1 MNIDPQDLTVL
12 IVEDDPH
19 VLLGCQ
25 QALALED
32 IPSVG
37 VGSAEEALKRVGENF
52 AGIVISDIRLPGID
66 GLELL
71 TRLKAL
77 DKSLPVVLITGHGDI
92 SMAVGAMRNG
102 AYDFMEK
109 PFSPERL
116 VDVARRALEQRG
128 LAREVWS
135 LRRQLAERDSL
146 EGRIIGRS
154 PAMQNLRELIANVA
168 DTSANVLI
176 EGETGTGKEL
186 VARCLHDFSRRHAH
200 QFVALN
206 CGGLPE
212 NLFESEIFGH
222 EANAFTGAGKRRI
235 GKIEHAHEGTLF
247 LDEVESMPINLQIKL
262 LRVLQERTLERLG
275 SNQSVAVDCRVIAAT
290 KSDLD
295 ELSRASQFRSDLY
308 YRLNVVTLELPP
320 LRERREDILQ
330 LFEHFLQQSSL
341 RFDRTAPEL
350 DNQTLSSLMS
360 HDWPGNVRELRNVA
374 ERFALGLPA
383 FKKRRRQHRPRPG
396 LYRSGGSLR
405 TQPAQRRPATQRRQ
419 LDPSQ
424 PGAGDGQ
431 DHPVRQSQKIWVESL
446 MDLFLKAAL
455 GAAVVLILAAL
466 AKTRNYYIAGLVPLF
481 PTFALIAHY
490 IVGKGRSVED
500 LKTTILFGMWSIIPY
515 FVYLATLYVMVDRM
529 RLEASLAV
537 AAVAW
542 LMAATILVSIWVRVH
557 T

>member
-1 MNIDPQDLTVL
+1 MNNDLTVL

-32 IPSVG
+32 IRSEG
-37 VGSAEEALKRVGENF
+37 VSSAEQALALVGDNF
-52 AGIVISDIRLPGID
+52 PGIVISDIRLPGMD

-71 TRLKAL
+71 KHLKAR
-77 DKSLPVVLITGHGDI
+77 DRSLPVVLITGHGDI
-92 SMAVGAMRNG
+92 SMAVGAMRDG

-116 VDVARRALEQRG
+116 GDVARRAQEQRSM
-128 LAREVWS
+128 AREVWS

-154 PAMQNLRELIANVA
+154 PAMQQLRELIANVA

-186 VARCLHDFSRRHAH
+186 VARCLHDFSRRQPQ

-235 GKIEHAHEGTLF
+235 GKIEHAHGGTLF
-247 LDEVESMPINLQIKL
+247 LDEVESMPLNLQIKL

-275 SNQSVAVDCRVIAAT
+275 SNQSIDVDCRVIAAT

-295 ELSRASQFRSDLY
+295 QLSKASQFRSDLY

-330 LFEHFLQQSSL
+330 LFEYFLQQSSL

-383 FKKRRRQHRPRPG
+383 FKKPG
-396 LYRSGGSLR
+396 SNAAQGLGFSEAVEAFERNLLNDALQRSGGNLTQASL
-405 TQPAQRRPATQRRQ
+405 
-419 LDPSQ
+419 
-424 PGAGDGQ
+424 
-431 DHPVRQSQKIWVESL
+431 E
-446 MDLFLKAAL
+446 L
-455 GAAVVLILAAL
+455 GM
-466 AKTRNYYIAGLVPLF
+466 AKTTLFDKVKKYGL
-481 PTFALIAHY
+481 TH
-490 IVGKGRSVED
+490 
-500 LKTTILFGMWSIIPY
+500 
-515 FVYLATLYVMVDRM
+515 
-529 RLEASLAV
+529 
-537 AAVAW
+537 
-542 LMAATILVSIWVRVH
+542 
-557 T
+557 

>member
-1 MNIDPQDLTVL
+1 MNNDLTVL

-32 IPSVG
+32 IRSEG
-37 VGSAEEALKRVGENF
+37 VSSAEQALALVGDNF
-52 AGIVISDIRLPGID
+52 PGIVISDIRLPGMD

-71 TRLKAL
+71 KHLKAR
-77 DKSLPVVLITGHGDI
+77 DRTLPVVLITGHGDI
-92 SMAVGAMRNG
+92 SMAVGAMRDG

-116 VDVARRALEQRG
+116 VDVARRALEQRS

-154 PAMQNLRELIANVA
+154 PAMQQLRELIANVA

-186 VARCLHDFSRRHAH
+186 VARCLHDFSRRQPQ

-235 GKIEHAHEGTLF
+235 GKIEHAHGGTLF
-247 LDEVESMPINLQIKL
+247 LDAVESMPLNLQIKL

-275 SNQSVAVDCRVIAAT
+275 SNQSIDVDCRVIAAT

-295 ELSRASQFRSDLY
+295 QLSKASQFRSDLY

-330 LFEHFLQQSSL
+330 LFEYFLQQSSL
-341 RFDRTAPEL
+341 RFDRAAPEL

-383 FKKRRRQHRPRPG
+383 FKKPG
-396 LYRSGGSLR
+396 SNAAQGLGFSEAVEAFERNLLNDALQRSGGNL
-405 TQPAQRRPATQRRQ
+405 TQA
-419 LDPSQ
+419 SQ
-424 PGAGDGQ
+424 
-431 DHPVRQSQKIWVESL
+431 E
-446 MDLFLKAAL
+446 L
-455 GAAVVLILAAL
+455 GM
-466 AKTRNYYIAGLVPLF
+466 AKTTLFDKVKKYGL
-481 PTFALIAHY
+481 AH
-490 IVGKGRSVED
+490 
-500 LKTTILFGMWSIIPY
+500 
-515 FVYLATLYVMVDRM
+515 
-529 RLEASLAV
+529 
-537 AAVAW
+537 
-542 LMAATILVSIWVRVH
+542 
-557 T
+557 

>member
-1 MNIDPQDLTVL
+1 MNNDLTVL

-32 IPSVG
+32 IRSEG
-37 VGSAEEALKRVGENF
+37 VGSAEQALALVGDNF
-52 AGIVISDIRLPGID
+52 PGIVISDIRLPGMD
-66 GLELL
+66 GLE
-71 TRLKAL
+71 RLKQL
-77 DKSLPVVLITGHGDI
+77 KGRDRTLPVVLITGHGDI
-92 SMAVGAMRNG
+92 SMAVGAMRDG

-116 VDVARRALEQRG
+116 VDVARRALEQRS

-154 PAMQNLRELIANVA
+154 PAMQQLRELIANVA

-186 VARCLHDFSRRHAH
+186 VARCLHDFSRRQPQ

-235 GKIEHAHEGTLF
+235 GKIEHAHGGTLF
-247 LDEVESMPINLQIKL
+247 LDEVESMPLNLQIKL

-275 SNQSVAVDCRVIAAT
+275 SNQSIDVDCRVIAAT

-295 ELSRASQFRSDLY
+295 QLSKASQFRSDLY

-330 LFEHFLQQSSL
+330 LFEYFLQQSSL

-350 DNQTLSSLMS
+350 DNQTVSSLMS

-383 FKKRRRQHRPRPG
+383 FKKPG
-396 LYRSGGSLR
+396 SNAAQGLGFSEAVEAFERNLLTDALQRSGGNL
-405 TQPAQRRPATQRRQ
+405 TQA
-419 LDPSQ
+419 SQ
-424 PGAGDGQ
+424 
-431 DHPVRQSQKIWVESL
+431 E
-446 MDLFLKAAL
+446 L
-455 GAAVVLILAAL
+455 GM
-466 AKTRNYYIAGLVPLF
+466 AKTTLFDKVKKYGL
-481 PTFALIAHY
+481 TH
-490 IVGKGRSVED
+490 
-500 LKTTILFGMWSIIPY
+500 
-515 FVYLATLYVMVDRM
+515 
-529 RLEASLAV
+529 
-537 AAVAW
+537 
-542 LMAATILVSIWVRVH
+542 
-557 T
+557 

>member
-1 MNIDPQDLTVL
+1 MNNDLTVL

-32 IPSVG
+32 IRSEG
-37 VGSAEEALKRVGENF
+37 VGSAEQALALVGDNF
-52 AGIVISDIRLPGID
+52 PGIVISDIRLPGMD

-71 TRLKAL
+71 KQLKGR
-77 DKSLPVVLITGHGDI
+77 DRTLPVVLITGHGDI
-92 SMAVGAMRNG
+92 SMAVGAMRDG

-116 VDVARRALEQRG
+116 VDVARRALEQRS

-154 PAMQNLRELIANVA
+154 PAMQQLRELIANVA

-186 VARCLHDFSRRHAH
+186 VARCLHDFSRRQPQ

-235 GKIEHAHEGTLF
+235 GKIEHAHGGTLF
-247 LDEVESMPINLQIKL
+247 LDEVESMPLNLQIKL

-275 SNQSVAVDCRVIAAT
+275 SNQSIDVDCRVIAAT

-295 ELSRASQFRSDLY
+295 QLSKASQFRSDLY

-330 LFEHFLQQSSL
+330 LFEYFLQQSSL

-350 DNQTLSSLMS
+350 DNQTVSSLMS

-383 FKKRRRQHRPRPG
+383 FKKSGSNVAQG
-396 LYRSGGSLR
+396 LGFSEAVEAFERNLLTDALQRSGG
-405 TQPAQRRPATQRRQ
+405 
-419 LDPSQ
+419 
-424 PGAGDGQ
+424 
-431 DHPVRQSQKIWVESL
+431 
-446 MDLFLKAAL
+446 
-455 GAAVVLILAAL
+455 
-466 AKTRNYYIAGLVPLF
+466 N
-481 PTFALIAHY
+481 
-490 IVGKGRSVED
+490 
-500 LKTTILFGMWSIIPY
+500 
-515 FVYLATLYVMVDRM
+515 
-529 RLEASLAV
+529 
-537 AAVAW
+537 
-542 LMAATILVSIWVRVH
+542 
-557 T
+557 

>member
-1 MNIDPQDLTVL
+1 MNNDLTVL

-32 IPSVG
+32 IRSEG
-37 VGSAEEALKRVGENF
+37 VSSAEQALALVGDNF
-52 AGIVISDIRLPGID
+52 PGIVISDIRLPGMD

-71 TRLKAL
+71 KHLKAR
-77 DKSLPVVLITGHGDI
+77 DRTLPVVLITGHGDI
-92 SMAVGAMRNG
+92 SMAVGAMRDG

-116 VDVARRALEQRG
+116 VDVARRALEQRS

-154 PAMQNLRELIANVA
+154 PAMQQLRELIANVA

-186 VARCLHDFSRRHAH
+186 VARCLHDFSRRQPQ

-235 GKIEHAHEGTLF
+235 GKIEHAHGGTLF
-247 LDEVESMPINLQIKL
+247 LDEVESMPLNLQIKL

-275 SNQSVAVDCRVIAAT
+275 SNQSIDVDCRVIAAT

-295 ELSRASQFRSDLY
+295 QLSKASQFRSDLY

-330 LFEHFLQQSSL
+330 LFEYFLQQSSL

-350 DNQTLSSLMS
+350 DNQTVSSLMS

-383 FKKRRRQHRPRPG
+383 FKKPG
-396 LYRSGGSLR
+396 SNAAQGLGFSEAVEAFERNLLTDALQRSGGNL
-405 TQPAQRRPATQRRQ
+405 TQA
-419 LDPSQ
+419 SQ
-424 PGAGDGQ
+424 
-431 DHPVRQSQKIWVESL
+431 E
-446 MDLFLKAAL
+446 L
-455 GAAVVLILAAL
+455 GM
-466 AKTRNYYIAGLVPLF
+466 AKTTLHDKVKKYGL
-481 PTFALIAHY
+481 AH
-490 IVGKGRSVED
+490 
-500 LKTTILFGMWSIIPY
+500 
-515 FVYLATLYVMVDRM
+515 
-529 RLEASLAV
+529 
-537 AAVAW
+537 
-542 LMAATILVSIWVRVH
+542 
-557 T
+557 

>member
-1 MNIDPQDLTVL
+1 MNNDLTVL

-32 IPSVG
+32 IRSEG
-37 VGSAEEALKRVGENF
+37 VGSAEQALALVGDNF
-52 AGIVISDIRLPGID
+52 PGIVISDIRLPGMD

-71 TRLKAL
+71 KQLKGR
-77 DKSLPVVLITGHGDI
+77 DRTLPVVLITGHGDI
-92 SMAVGAMRNG
+92 SMAVGAMRDG

-116 VDVARRALEQRG
+116 VDVARRALEQRS

-154 PAMQNLRELIANVA
+154 PAMQQLRELIANVA

-186 VARCLHDFSRRHAH
+186 VARCLHDFSRRQPQ

-235 GKIEHAHEGTLF
+235 GKIEHANGGTLF

-275 SNQSVAVDCRVIAAT
+275 SNQSIDVDCRVIAAT

-295 ELSRASQFRSDLY
+295 QLSKASQFRSDLY

-330 LFEHFLQQSSL
+330 LFEYFLQQSSL

-350 DNQTLSSLMS
+350 DNQTVSSLMS

-383 FKKRRRQHRPRPG
+383 FKKPG
-396 LYRSGGSLR
+396 SNAAQGLGFSEAVEAFERNLLTDALQRSGGNL
-405 TQPAQRRPATQRRQ
+405 TQA
-419 LDPSQ
+419 SQ
-424 PGAGDGQ
+424 
-431 DHPVRQSQKIWVESL
+431 E
-446 MDLFLKAAL
+446 L
-455 GAAVVLILAAL
+455 GM
-466 AKTRNYYIAGLVPLF
+466 AKTTLFDKVKKYGL
-481 PTFALIAHY
+481 TH
-490 IVGKGRSVED
+490 
-500 LKTTILFGMWSIIPY
+500 
-515 FVYLATLYVMVDRM
+515 
-529 RLEASLAV
+529 
-537 AAVAW
+537 
-542 LMAATILVSIWVRVH
+542 
-557 T
+557 

>member
-1 MNIDPQDLTVL
+1 MTSPLTVL

-32 IPSVG
+32 IPCEG
-37 VGSAEEALKRVGENF
+37 VGSAEQALERVGDDF

-71 TRLKAL
+71 TRLKAR
-77 DKSLPVVLITGHGDI
+77 DHSLPVVLITGHGDV
-92 SMAVGAMRNG
+92 SMAVNAMRDG

-128 LAREVWS
+128 LSREVWS

-154 PAMQNLRELIANVA
+154 PAMQDLRALIANVA

-186 VARCLHDFSRRHAH
+186 VARCLHDFSRRKSKP
-200 QFVALN
+200 FVALN

-235 GKIEHAHEGTLF
+235 GKIEHAHQGTLF

-275 SNQSVAVDCRVIAAT
+275 SNQSVEVDCRVIAAT
-290 KSDLD
+290 KSDLAAMGK
-295 ELSRASQFRSDLY
+295 SGQFRSDLY

-341 RFDRTAPEL
+341 RFDREL
-350 DNQTLSSLMS
+350 PALDPHTLSALMS

-374 ERFALGLPA
+374 ERYALGLPA
-383 FKKRRRQHRPRPG
+383 FKKSSGESTAQALSFSEAVEAFERNLLGEALQ
-396 LYRSGGSLR
+396 RSGGNL
-405 TQPAQRRPATQRRQ
+405 
-419 LDPSQ
+419 SQ
-424 PGAGDGQ
+424 A
-431 DHPVRQSQKIWVESL
+431 SQE
-446 MDLFLKAAL
+446 L
-455 GAAVVLILAAL
+455 GM
-466 AKTRNYYIAGLVPLF
+466 AKTTLFDKVKKYGL
-481 PTFALIAHY
+481 T
-490 IVGKGRSVED
+490 
-500 LKTTILFGMWSIIPY
+500 
-515 FVYLATLYVMVDRM
+515 
-529 RLEASLAV
+529 
-537 AAVAW
+537 
-542 LMAATILVSIWVRVH
+542 
-557 T
+557 

>member
-1 MNIDPQDLTVL
+1 MNNDLTVL

-32 IPSVG
+32 IRSEGVSTAEQALALVG
-37 VGSAEEALKRVGENF
+37 DNF
-52 AGIVISDIRLPGID
+52 PGIVISDIRLPGID

-71 TRLKAL
+71 KRLKAR
-77 DKSLPVVLITGHGDI
+77 DRSLPVVLITGHGDI
-92 SMAVGAMRNG
+92 SMAVGAMRDG

-116 VDVARRALEQRG
+116 VDVARRALEQRS

-154 PAMQNLRELIANVA
+154 PAMQQLRELIANVA

-186 VARCLHDFSRRHAH
+186 VARCLHDFSRRQPQ

-212 NLFESEIFGH
+212 NLCESEIFGH

-235 GKIEHAHEGTLF
+235 GKIEHAHGGTLF
-247 LDEVESMPINLQIKL
+247 LDEVESMPLNLQIKL

-275 SNQSVAVDCRVIAAT
+275 SNQSIDVDCRVIAAT

-295 ELSRASQFRSDLY
+295 QLSKASQFRSDLY

-330 LFEHFLQQSSL
+330 LFEYFLQQSSL

-383 FKKRRRQHRPRPG
+383 FKKPG
-396 LYRSGGSLR
+396 SNAAQGLGFSEAVEAFERNLLNDALQRSGGNLTQASL
-405 TQPAQRRPATQRRQ
+405 
-419 LDPSQ
+419 
-424 PGAGDGQ
+424 
-431 DHPVRQSQKIWVESL
+431 E
-446 MDLFLKAAL
+446 L
-455 GAAVVLILAAL
+455 GM
-466 AKTRNYYIAGLVPLF
+466 AKTTLFDKVKKYGL
-481 PTFALIAHY
+481 AH
-490 IVGKGRSVED
+490 
-500 LKTTILFGMWSIIPY
+500 
-515 FVYLATLYVMVDRM
+515 
-529 RLEASLAV
+529 
-537 AAVAW
+537 
-542 LMAATILVSIWVRVH
+542 
-557 T
+557 

>member
-1 MNIDPQDLTVL
+1 MNNALTVL

-32 IPSVG
+32 IQSQG
-37 VGSAEEALKRVGENF
+37 VSSAEQALALVGDNF
-52 AGIVISDIRLPGID
+52 PGIVISDIRLPGID

-71 TRLKAL
+71 KRLKAR
-77 DKSLPVVLITGHGDI
+77 DHSLPVVLITGHGDI
-92 SMAVGAMRNG
+92 SMAVGAMRDG

-116 VDVARRALEQRG
+116 VDAARRALEQRG

-135 LRRQLAERDSL
+135 LRRQLAERESL

-154 PAMQNLRELIANVA
+154 PAMQQLRELIANVA

-186 VARCLHDFSRRHAH
+186 VARCLHDFSRRQPK

-235 GKIEHAHEGTLF
+235 GKIEHADGGTLF
-247 LDEVESMPINLQIKL
+247 LDEVESMPLNLQIKL

-275 SNQSVAVDCRVIAAT
+275 SNQSIDVDCRVIAAT

-295 ELSRASQFRSDLY
+295 QLSKVSQFRSDLY

-330 LFEHFLQQSSL
+330 LFEYFLQQSSL
-341 RFDRTAPEL
+341 RFDRAPPEL

-383 FKKRRRQHRPRPG
+383 FKKAGSNVAQG
-396 LYRSGGSLR
+396 LGFSEAVEAFERNLLSDALQRSGGNL
-405 TQPAQRRPATQRRQ
+405 TQA
-419 LDPSQ
+419 SQ
-424 PGAGDGQ
+424 
-431 DHPVRQSQKIWVESL
+431 E
-446 MDLFLKAAL
+446 L
-455 GAAVVLILAAL
+455 GM
-466 AKTRNYYIAGLVPLF
+466 AKTTLFDKVKKYGL
-481 PTFALIAHY
+481 AH
-490 IVGKGRSVED
+490 
-500 LKTTILFGMWSIIPY
+500 
-515 FVYLATLYVMVDRM
+515 
-529 RLEASLAV
+529 
-537 AAVAW
+537 
-542 LMAATILVSIWVRVH
+542 
-557 T
+557 